1 VPWDTIRDAETDL
14 AADALT
20 VRCLQTADGGI
31 PGSSAEPDLTA
42 TVAKAY

>member
-1 VPWDTIRDAETDL
+1 MIRDAEVDL

-20 VRCLQTADGGI
+20 VRCLQRADGGI
-31 PGSSAEPDLTA
+31 PGSSAEPGLIA